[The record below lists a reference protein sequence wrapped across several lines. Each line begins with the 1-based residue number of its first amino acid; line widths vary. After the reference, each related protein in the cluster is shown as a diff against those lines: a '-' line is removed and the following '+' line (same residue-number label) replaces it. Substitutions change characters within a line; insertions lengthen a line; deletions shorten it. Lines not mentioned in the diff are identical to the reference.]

1 MGLPFTISEKFDIVN
16 KKNRKK
22 KAMKTILLVEDN
34 KTILLGLQ
42 YALEQEQFQV
52 MVAMNMKEALEKMQ
66 ETIYDM
72 YLLDISF
79 PDGDGFTLCKII
91 KEKQEAPVIFLT
103 ARDEETNVVLGLD
116 MGADDYI
123 IKPFRLREL
132 ISRIHAV
139 LRRYE
144 KNSNRHI
151 LSIKGVQIDTDNA
164 KVYQNGK
171 EIAFTNLEYKI
182 LLMLWNNPN
191 RLLTRETLLERIWD
205 VAGNFVND
213 NTLTVY
219 MKRIRE
225 KLNDK
230 EGNIIETVRGIGY
243 RIAEG
248 KDETGDETK
257 K

>member
-66 ETIYDM
+66 EAIYDM

-144 KNSNRHI
+144 KNSNHHI